1 MQVILLDRIGNL
13 GKLGEV
19 VRVRDGYARNF
30 LIPKGL
36 AKRATQAA
44 IADFNKRREE
54 LEKKA
59 SDKLE
64 KAKMVIAKLDG
75 LVLEVSQK
83 AGVDGKLFGSVTN
96 QDIADHLSNK
106 GIDVLK
112 SQLTLADG
120 PIKLAG
126 NHTVKVS
133 PHSEVTCDLIVQVV
147 PEVTEK

>member
-59 SDKLE
+59 GEKLE

-96 QDIADHLSNK
+96 QDISDQLSSK
-106 GIDVLK
+106 GIDVPK
-112 SQLTLADG
+112 SQVILADG

-126 NHTVKVS
+126 NNTVKIS
-133 PHSEVTCDLIVQVV
+133 PHSEVTCDLMIKVV

>member
-13 GKLGEV
+13 GKLGEI

-59 SDKLE
+59 SEKLE
-64 KAKMVIAKLDG
+64 KAKMTIAKLDG
-75 LVLEVSQK
+75 LVLEISQK

-96 QDIADHLSNK
+96 QDIADQLSNK

-133 PHSEVTCDLIVQVV
+133 PHSEVTRDLIVQVV

>member
-59 SDKLE
+59 SEKLE

-83 AGVDGKLFGSVTN
+83 AGIDGKLFGSVTT
-96 QDIADHLSNK
+96 QDIADQLSSK

-133 PHSEVTCDLIVQVV
+133 PHSEVACDLIVQVV